1 MIYMRLSNNE
11 VIKYVKQINKTRDF
25 SAALKLSLPQQR
37 QIYAALPG
45 GMRRIFSI
53 TGRDGEYRY
62 EK

>member
-1 MIYMRLSNNE
+1 MRLSNNE

-45 GMRRIFSI
+45 GRSRIFSI

-62 EK
+62 ER

>member
-1 MIYMRLSNNE
+1 MRLSDNE
-11 VIKYVKQINKTRDF
+11 VRKHVNRINNTRDF
-25 SAALKLSLPQQR
+25 AAALKLSLPQQR

-62 EK
+62 ER

>member
-11 VIKYVKQINKTRDF
+11 VIKHVNQINKTRDF

-45 GMRRIFSI
+45 GLRRMFAIA
-53 TGRDGEYRY
+53 GRDGEYRY